1 MTELV
6 SQPPSPIVRVTC
18 RIVARFIQIFGI
30 YVIFHG
36 HYSPGG
42 GFQGGGLLAAAVIL
56 LRLGEGTGGE
66 HRELPSSLTLPLGAV
81 GVLIYAAVG
90 VVNLFYGG
98 NFLQYDAA
106 PDLGVT
112 SAQLHYWT
120 ILLVEIGVGLA
131 VMSVL
136 VAIFDR
142 LMEGVADD

>member
-1 MTELV
+1 MTETV
-6 SQPPSPIVRVTC
+6 SQSPSPIVRVTC

-56 LRLGEGTGGE
+56 LRLGEGAGGE
-66 HRELPSSLTLPLGAV
+66 HRELPPSLTLPLGAV

-106 PDLGVT
+106 PALGVT

-131 VMSVL
+131 VMCVL